1 MAIDKLIPQY
11 LNLDD
16 DERILKSYEMVNA
29 LNVRISHEED
39 GDAGVIKNVE
49 GNQAVAA
56 KSTADAIPSSGTN
69 KVIGAVASEAHKC
82 IYFFL
87 YNSNGNHGIYRYIAA
102 PGTEDSDVYEKVY
115 ENSVLNFNMQSFVK
129 ADLVVNQNGEH
140 LLYFTDN
147 RNEPRKINATKALSG
162 SYSDTI
168 NSGSSY
174 EKNLFLSVCK
184 QPPLEP
190 PTFEFKS
197 NESIRRNQLDD
208 KLFQFAYQYVYDDG
222 EVSALSPYSKLA
234 VSPAHLAF
242 NNAQRN
248 IYQTKY
254 NEIDVTVKC
263 SPGPVKKIRLFARLG
278 NGGYFVKVKDI
289 SNAQAQESQ
298 VITFRNDGLYN
309 QLDENSANK
318 LFDSVPRLAAAQTF
332 SNNRLFYGNYVEGFD
347 NIETESIQYPVYYSV
362 IGSGD
367 IGVEPRLRF
376 NTGPY
381 YGITDASYLG
391 TGLAIGSRFEDW
403 SSPGE
408 PRGNFVN
415 VQQSYS
421 GKPIGVKIDLSSLP
435 ADGLEVESTLNI
447 EFSIDASSIGFAN
460 LGIYDAIDE
469 DHNYERNAFTVPIT
483 LKNPAGDVVDHEYVP
498 ESITVLQPLKS
509 ANYIELSGG
518 GYALYSFY
526 NNRRVGSL
534 NNLAMLGGF
543 NINITID
550 VPPYTT
556 RDEVGAMLAEALA
569 NDNPVVVSVASK
581 VSETGQIA
589 DIVSTSE
596 DNNWTTGEPISQANL
611 LSDDRV
617 SENVYQKSGAS
628 TGAHWINIEWSGTFT
643 MKPDSFYSTS
653 DSSVLVRYLTDDISL
668 SAVAAQTGATNF
680 LPDDIYDD
688 VSGFFGSDA
697 QAYRYP
703 QGDIECFIRTSEL
716 TSNTN
721 GYPLKD
727 GQHADTTYATALR
740 DMSVSGS
747 GALVSSK
754 GSTDKSKSFK
764 SGANHDFGIVYYD
777 DRNRCCG
784 VQRLGSVEVAK
795 TGDTRRNGRNG
806 RSEIDLRILHR
817 PPEWASRWAPVYS
830 KNTTYD
836 SFIQFTIAEALLPNL
851 TLFRDILSPVGVD
864 EDDSLKN
871 SRSISSALGND
882 IRTSIFLS
890 MRPLE
895 GKNNSYKEFKGGMS
909 NYQFVEGDIMRVV
922 SYVDESGNTVY
933 PNSKEFTVT
942 GYKYFV
948 DNEENPLVVSEPSVG
963 DNADEDDN
971 YRRTGWFLSIR
982 DNDDGGFS
990 RTDVALSRDY
1000 FSQSC
1005 VIEILRPKKSNDT
1018 PVYFEIGDSY
1028 PIVTAGGILTHGGD
1042 RSNLTVSDISI
1053 DVRSTNTFWSQTRM
1067 YIGDKVYV
1075 DDSDVTQDDANV
1087 SGYVFVSGVAPDGD
1101 GYRYT
1106 IDGSN
1111 AFRINAVGLNY
1122 DSCYIAG
1129 GINNYNGSHFGVVTL
1144 RDGDVYMR
1152 SREMLVNPQTNYVP
1166 INSSQKTF
1174 KYNPTRPRQQD
1185 YKRFDIEDASASDFF
1200 ESKEISIGRV
1210 HAETPD
1216 QARMRRASSI
1226 VYSDPFAYDSIQLNL
1241 SSFNPVLFPY
1251 YDLPSKHGEITYIID
1266 GNESLTVLQESKV
1279 SLLPINRN
1287 VVEFG
1292 GESNMVA
1299 STDVIGTPTFMAGS
1313 YGPGNSPESVVER
1326 FGRVYFS
1333 DVRSGVVC
1341 KIDGGGIVPISGEKM
1356 ESYFEGLFGAV
1367 NNAVAAPKIPSGFD
1381 PENSEYIITTE
1392 PIDFVKLSINNSTV
1406 GFAAE
1411 PNAGSTYADIK
1422 VTPKFATEMLLS
1434 WDTEPLDWDESEWVA
1449 DNAEEDVNNCI
1460 PRWDDTHNGVIYL
1473 DRVNETSGVYLH
1485 PDLEG
1490 STGSIRVD
1498 TIVQNKLYRGS
1509 AMLSMSDYSVDFCL
1523 TLMETDE
1530 DGGTQLLSLADAVP
1544 LDQATVAWSPNAEKW
1559 LTFYSFVPELYA
1571 NVQNRFF
1578 SFKDGKMW
1586 YHNKLSTRNSFYE
1599 VGEDLS
1605 KRYSS
1610 KLTLIS
1616 KGNPSSI
1623 KFYKALSLEGSKWDL
1638 SLINDKQKVVDIDSS
1653 HLKNKEGLFYANIPR
1668 VGDNDIDLT
1677 GTQLSPSN
1685 YRVIGTVASVDSNSI
1700 TFNGD
1705 IDKMPVMTNDSSL
1718 LMYFR
1723 DGNPSWS
1730 PVGASINSVANKNTV
1745 TTSLDT
1751 SSTIQAGDII
1761 ANVFLGGVDGES
1773 FRSYYAK
1780 IEMESDSTDAIELY
1794 ALNLVYEPSSLH
1806 NDGGQP
1812 NNQ

>member
-184 QPPLEP
+184 QPPLAP
-190 PTFEFKS
+190 PTFQFKS
-197 NESIRRNQLDD
+197 NPSLKRNQLTDAM
-208 KLFQFAYQYVYDDG
+208 FQFAYQYVYDDG
-222 EVSALSPYSKLA
+222 EVSALSPYSKIA
-234 VSPAHLAF
+234 VSSTHLAF
-242 NNAQRN
+242 NNAQKN
-248 IYQTKY
+248 IYESQN
-254 NEIDVTVKC
+254 NEIEVELDC
-263 SPGPVKKIRLFARLG
+263 SPGPVKKIRLYARRG
-278 NGGYFVKVKDI
+278 NGGYFVKVDELDNIQQADTSII
-289 SNAQAQESQ
+289 S
-298 VITFRNDGLYN
+298 VFRNDGLYN

-318 LFDSVPRLAAAQTF
+318 PFDSVPRLAASQTF

-347 NIETESIQYPVYYSV
+347 NVATESIQYPVYYSIV
-362 IGSGD
+362 ED
-367 IGVEPRLRF
+367 NDVFVEPRTRF
-376 NTGPY
+376 SLGPGLSGGVTEEY
-381 YGITDASYLG
+381 RG
-391 TGLAIGSRFEDW
+391 TSMIIGSRFEDFYQANQYL
-403 SSPGE
+403 SLPQGQL
-408 PRGNFVN
+408 NDC
-415 VQQSYS
+415 QQSFS
-421 GKPIGVKIDLSSLP
+421 GKPIGVEIDLSNIP
-435 ADGLEVESTLNI
+435 ESGVDRDAVLSI
-447 EFSIDASSIGFAN
+447 SFSIDGSAIGFAQIN
-460 LGIYDAIDE
+460 ETDANYDAE
-469 DHNYERNAFTVPIT
+469 AFDVPISLRDDT
-483 LKNPAGDVVDHEYVP
+483 GLAVNHAELSD
-498 ESITVLQPLKS
+498 SIAVLQGTKQFS
-509 ANYIELSGG
+509 AYNYQRE
-518 GYALYSFY
+518 
-526 NNRRVGSL
+526 GSL
-534 NNLAMLGGF
+534 NNMQLMGGF
-543 NINITID
+543 D
-550 VPPYTT
+550 FGVEVPVAAGTT
-556 RDEVGAMLAEALA
+556 RTELLGIASEAIS
-569 NDNPVVVSVASK
+569 NSNPVVVGVASK
-581 VSETGQIA
+581 LSEPGVMS
-589 DIVSTSE
+589 DI
-596 DNNWTTGEPISQANL
+596 TTEFDGVP
-611 LSDDRV
+611 LSIKNMVERGVDQC
-617 SENVYQKSGAS
+617 SENIYQPDGLTLPDDINKD
-628 TGAHWINIEWSGTFT
+628 WIAIQWSGTFT
-643 MKPDSFYSTS
+643 FVPDSFVQG
-653 DSSVLVRYLTDDISL
+653 SSVFVRFTNQDINL
-668 SAVAAQTGATNF
+668 QAVRAITVARAWLPNDKYQNALDGVFVEGGHTYQAGEIDCTLKTGQN
-680 LPDDIYDD
+680 
-688 VSGFFGSDA
+688 
-697 QAYRYP
+697 
-703 QGDIECFIRTSEL
+703 TSI
-716 TSNTN
+716 TS

-727 GQHADTTYATALR
+727 GDYGDISYCTAVR

-747 GALVSSK
+747 GALILSEEGVVNN
-754 GSTDKSKSFK
+754 KSFK
-764 SGANHDFGIVYYD
+764 SGASHDFGVVYFD
-777 DRNRCCG
+777 DRNRSCG
-784 VQRLGSVEVAK
+784 VQKLGAVDVAR
-795 TGDTRRNGRNG
+795 TGDIRRSGNQGRV
-806 RSEIDLRILHR
+806 EIDIRLLHE
-817 PPEWASRWAPVYS
+817 PPSWAHRWAPVYS

-836 SFIQFTIAEALLPNL
+836 SFIQFTVSEALLPNL
-851 TLFRDILSPVGVD
+851 TLFRDILSPAAI
-864 EDDSLKN
+864 EEEDSLKN
-871 SRSISSALGND
+871 SRAVSSALGDD
-882 IRTSIFLS
+882 IRTAIFLS

-895 GKNNSYKEFKGGMS
+895 GKNNSYKEFKGGQ
-909 NYQFVEGDIMRVV
+909 NQYQFVEGDIMRVV
-922 SYVDESGNTVY
+922 SYVDSTGQTQY
-933 PNSKEFTVT
+933 PNNKEFTVT
-942 GYKYFV
+942 GYSYFV
-948 DNEENPLVVSEPSVG
+948 DNEENPLVVSETSDG
-963 DNADEDDN
+963 NESEQDDV

-982 DNDDGGFS
+982 DNNQGGFS
-990 RTDVALSRDY
+990 RADVSLSRDL
-1000 FSQSC
+1000 FSQAC
-1005 VIEILRPKKSNDT
+1005 VIEILRPKKGVSS
-1018 PVYFEIGDSY
+1018 PVYYEIGESY
-1028 PIVTAGGILTHGGD
+1028 PIEKVSNVRTHGGD
-1042 RSNLTVSDISI
+1042 RSNGTISGISI
-1053 DVRSTNTFWSQTRM
+1053 NVLSENFFFSQTRM
-1067 YIGDKVYV
+1067 YVGDKLNVF
-1075 DDSDVTQDDANV
+1075 DGGNPAANTN
-1087 SGYVFVSGVAPDGD
+1087 GYVFIGKVIPSPG
-1101 GYRYT
+1101 GYKYYV
-1106 IDGSN
+1106 DNSN
-1111 AFRINAVGLNY
+1111 TFRSNVIGLTY
-1122 DSCYIAG
+1122 AYCSIASTP
-1129 GINNYNGSHFGVVTL
+1129 NSYNSSHYGVVTL
-1144 RDGDVYMR
+1144 NDGDVYLR
-1152 SREMLVNPQTNYVP
+1152 NREMLVNAKQTYSPTSSSNTTFSYSP
-1166 INSSQKTF
+1166 IL
-1174 KYNPTRPRQQD
+1174 PRKQD
-1185 YKRFDIEDASASDFF
+1185 YKRFEIEDASASDFF
-1200 ESKEISIGRV
+1200 ESKELSIGRS
-1210 HAETPD
+1210 HIETPD
-1216 QARMRRASSI
+1216 QARIRRTTSI
-1226 VYSDPFAYDSIQLNL
+1226 TYSDPFAFDSSQLNL

-1367 NNAVAAPKIPSGFD
+1367 NNAVAVPKIPSGFD

-1434 WDTEPLDWDESEWVA
+1434 WGTEPLDWDESEWVA

-1460 PRWDDTHNGVIYL
+1460 PKWDDTHNGVIYL

-1705 IDKMPVMTNDSSL
+1705 IDKMPVMTNGSSL

-1745 TTSLDT
+1745 TTSINT